1 MSYESNLGT
10 IRHIN
15 LDKNTTGK
23 RSEGNPHAAFD
34 EGGAENGRYNA
45 PRQFS
50 TLLVDEASLT
60 DRKSLQLRGFTLIEL
75 LVVISII
82 AILASLLLPALSKA
96 KSRTKSIVCKNN
108 IKQIGLELSAYSV
121 DCNGYIPKWY
131 NYDSTLTWQN
141 ILCMEGYATTPTLKR
156 SCEFVC
162 PTFRPFTYKGNEG
175 TESPSALYG
184 LWANGATSN
193 LGTGE
198 HSHINF
204 GKVREMGTPIVGD
217 TILST
222 TDARQWYVFDRIW
235 TEKTLHLRHARTAN
249 VFFIDGSV
257 RSVKKDYL
265 NGFTTG
271 GVSTP
276 WNYVDIY
283 SD

>member
-1 MSYESNLGT
+1 ME
-10 IRHIN
+10 RR
-15 LDKNTTGK
+15 KK
-23 RSEGNPHAAFD
+23 KAM
-34 EGGAENGRYNA
+34 
-45 PRQFS
+45 
-50 TLLVDEASLT
+50 
-60 DRKSLQLRGFTLIEL
+60 RKSTTHKTLISMAFTLIEL

-162 PTFRPFTYKGNEG
+162 PTFRPFTYKGNDG
-175 TESPSALYG
+175 TESPGALYG
-184 LWANGATSN
+184 LWINSSTSN
-193 LGTGE
+193 LGTGQYA
-198 HSHINF
+198 HINLA
-204 GKVREMGTPIVGD
+204 KIREMGTPIVGD

-222 TDARQWYVFDRIW
+222 SDARQWYCFDRISS
-235 TEKTLHLRHARTAN
+235 EKVLHLRHGKTAN
-249 VFFIDGSV
+249 IFFVDGSV
-257 RSVKKDYL
+257 RSIKKDYL
-265 NGFTTG
+265 DNFRIG
-271 GVSTP
+271 GTICP
-276 WNYVDIY
+276 WNYIDLL